1 MERKTKGISTQKMVM
16 GAVLT
21 ALVVVLQLI
30 SSFMKIGPFS
40 ITLVLVPIVIGAA
53 TCGVTIGGWLGFVF
67 GMVVLFTDAAAFL
80 AIDPIGTVVTVLA
93 KGIACGVAAGL
104 VYKLF
109 EKKNKYLAVGTAAV
123 VCPIVN
129 TGVFFLGCV
138 VFFFKTIESWGLAEG
153 FGSAVEYM
161 FLGLAGANFL
171 IELAINIVL
180 APVVIR
186 LLSIRKNQE

>member
-1 MERKTKGISTQKMVM
+1 MERRKGISTQKMVM

-30 SSFMKIGPFS
+30 SSFMKIGPFA

-53 TCGVTIGGWLGFVF
+53 TCGVAVGGWLGFVF
-67 GMVVLFTDAAAFL
+67 GIVVLFTDAASFL
-80 AIDPIGTVVTVLA
+80 AIDPLGTVITVLA

-109 EKKNKYLAVGTAAV
+109 EKKNKYLAVGAAAV
-123 VCPIVN
+123 VCPVVN

-138 VFFFKTIESWGLAEG
+138 LFFFKTIESWGLAKG
-153 FGSAVEYM
+153 FGNAVEYM
-161 FLGLAGANFL
+161 FLGMAGINFL